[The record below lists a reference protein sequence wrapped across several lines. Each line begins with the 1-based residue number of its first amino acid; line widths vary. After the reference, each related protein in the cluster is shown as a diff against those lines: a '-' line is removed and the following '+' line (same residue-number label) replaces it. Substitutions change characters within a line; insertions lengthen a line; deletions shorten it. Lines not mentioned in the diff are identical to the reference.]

1 MIKLIYLKLNCGSGS
16 GGGGGGGGGG
26 GVVVDVKL
34 WMFIG
39 GGDSK
44 IGKVQTRGRGSPN
57 FGQQILV
64 RT

>member
-1 MIKLIYLKLNCGSGS
+1 MIKLIWLKLNC

-26 GVVVDVKL
+26 VVDVKL

-39 GGDSK
+39 GGVSK

>member
-1 MIKLIYLKLNCGSGS
+1 MIKLIWLKLNC
-16 GGGGGGGGGG
+16 GGGGGGGGG
-26 GVVVDVKL
+26 VVDVKL

-39 GGDSK
+39 GGVSK